1 MDPGEEHFR
10 KDEIYRSAKTVH
22 SKWTHQTF
30 EAEIASKKDR
40 LYHIQQSGE
49 QLINEK
55 NRNHFHIKPRIQVT
69 RFRFHCLSATQYFA
83 KILGVESDVNQG
95 PASVGIRRPG

>member
-1 MDPGEEHFR
+1 MDPGKEHLR

-55 NRNHFHIKPRIQVT
+55 NRNHFHIEPRIQVT
-69 RFRFHCLSATQYFA
+69 RFHCLSATQYFA